1 MKLDRLMMWRFADAP
16 KALRSLHRGTG
27 TPEWLVFIPRA
38 LSGID
43 LDEAILRPVEPGKVS
58 RYETAKGDTVYIGS
72 TQLTGLPETRR
83 LSAMAATHS
92 RRK

>member
-1 MKLDRLMMWRFADAP
+1 MKLDRLMMWRFADSP
-16 KALRSLHRGTG
+16 KALRSLHRGPG

-43 LDEAILRPVEPGKVS
+43 LDEAILLPAEPGKVA
-58 RYETAKGDTVYIGS
+58 RYETPKGVVYIGS
-72 TQLTGLPETRR
+72 TQLAGLPDSRR
-83 LSAMAATHS
+83 LSAMSATHS